1 MGWCWCWGRYLAA
14 FGRLTRLL
22 LVLGFFT
29 LLAGGLAL
37 LAVAASLTGL
47 ALGAA
52 LTVGTGAT
60 SEEGSPTAIA
70 ASAVIGLPFLN
81 PSGQVTGAL
90 SRQ

>member
-29 LLAGGLAL
+29 LLADGLVL
-37 LAVAASLTGL
+37 LAVAAGL
-47 ALGAA
+47 ALDAA
-52 LTVGTGAT
+52 LTFDTGTTSGA
-60 SEEGSPTAIA
+60 GSPTATA
-70 ASAVIGLPFLN
+70 ASTVIGLPFLN

>member
-29 LLAGGLAL
+29 LLADGLVL
-37 LAVAASLTGL
+37 LVAAAGL

-60 SEEGSPTAIA
+60 SEGGSPTAIA